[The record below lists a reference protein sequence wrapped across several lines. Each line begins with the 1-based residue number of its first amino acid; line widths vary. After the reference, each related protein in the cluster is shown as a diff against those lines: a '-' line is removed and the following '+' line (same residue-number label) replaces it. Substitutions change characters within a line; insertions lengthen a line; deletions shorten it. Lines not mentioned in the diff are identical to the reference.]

1 MVFIN
6 IVLYP
11 SEKQNLLILVRIQLV
26 IYKLWLRMFAVKDLL
41 SNLFSFGQT
50 ANNIY

>member
-26 IYKLWLRMFAVKDLL
+26 IYKRISPLQRKVL
-41 SNLFSFGQT
+41 T
-50 ANNIY
+50 H